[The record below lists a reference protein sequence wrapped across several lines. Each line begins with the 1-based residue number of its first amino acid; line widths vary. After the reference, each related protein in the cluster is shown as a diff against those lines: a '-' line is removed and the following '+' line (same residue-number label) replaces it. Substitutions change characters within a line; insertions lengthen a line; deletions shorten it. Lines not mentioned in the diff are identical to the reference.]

1 MKLLLCIGVAAAF
14 APNRGPARPWRSARA
29 TALQM
34 SASAADRQKILI
46 TGNNIEISDSL
57 KERVGENLGKVI
69 ARHAAA
75 VRQVRHGG
83 DHRTIS
89 RRARLSASDASHI
102 HVQYLLISGRRPLRS
117 RQERSAASGRRQPQ
131 MRGDPLLR
139 GRVRWHARRAR
150 PCLRIGRPHGAIP
163 VPTLC
168 AQP

>member
-1 MKLLLCIGVAAAF
+1 MRFAVLYALVGVAAAF
-14 APNRGPARPWRSARA
+14 APRGTARWTRISPLR
-29 TALQM
+29 
-34 SASAADRQKILI
+34 ASAPADRPKILI

-117 RQERSAASGRRQPQ
+117 RQERSAASGRRQLQ